1 MKITSL
7 LRLLAIV
14 ILGFPTVTNAQTK
27 WMNPMDSD
35 EPYICGR
42 AWNKEMGKSF
52 NRLPDRFK
60 ATVSEKVWGN
70 STLTA
75 GLTVRFATTSR
86 NISVKYVCASQN
98 FGTLN
103 LSGIVHSGV
112 DLYGKAKDGKLH
124 WIANHMNWR
133 HVGDTMTISFPDL
146 TVPTARGTEYT
157 LYLPNYNGVKWLAV
171 GVDSKSDFQFIHQ
184 SKERP
189 IVVYG
194 SSIIHGASPS
204 RPGMSIPNIVSRE
217 MGYPL
222 INLGFSGSAYMEPG
236 IFDMLGEIDA
246 RLFVLDPIPNSVNLT
261 EGEIISRAVAGVKK
275 LRSLSKAPIL
285 LNECHPIPDSIFR
298 ANVAER
304 YTRANKAFRQ
314 AYLQLKATGINNL
327 YYMHSNEINMS
338 EDDMIEGTH
347 PNDTGCRAYAEAYK
361 RKIREILSKWK
372 K

>member
-1 MKITSL
+1 M
-7 LRLLAIV
+7 
-14 ILGFPTVTNAQTK
+14 
-27 WMNPMDSD
+27 
-35 EPYICGR
+35 
-42 AWNKEMGKSF
+42 
-52 NRLPDRFK
+52 
-60 ATVSEKVWGN
+60 
-70 STLTA
+70 
-75 GLTVRFATTSR
+75 
-86 NISVKYVCASQN
+86 
-98 FGTLN
+98 
-103 LSGIVHSGV
+103 
-112 DLYGKAKDGKLH
+112 
-124 WIANHMNWR
+124 
-133 HVGDTMTISFPDL
+133 
-146 TVPTARGTEYT
+146 
-157 LYLPNYNGVKWLAV
+157 KWLAV
-171 GVDSKSDFQFIHQ
+171 GVDSKSDFHFIRQ

-217 MGYPL
+217 MEYPL

-261 EGEIISRAVAGVKK
+261 EKEIINRAVAGVKK

-314 AYLQLKATGINNL
+314 AYLQLKAAGINNL

-361 RKIREILSKWK
+361 RKIREILSKG
-372 K
+372 